1 MAKKRRSSVSESDY
15 KLCQKCGARNATK
28 ALSCTQC
35 ESERFAPQYVREFVA
50 LNRQFIVQIT
60 ETTDE
65 GAEKPRLRLTLYKW
79 WPGGRSSFHVNT
91 PEQWEKVK
99 GIVDGTLSPKLGW
112 KTKQEATKELR
123 QIAETEQQEDR
134 VLRKIATGPRVQK
147 FLKSINFEKIAA
159 DDSEEIA
166 EIIQELGNAAS
177 KADRT
182 LLKRFRGVIG
192 KLKSEPKEAVA
203 ELENLLGTWSLT
215 QITQITR
222 DVTSRIQH
230 LRLFKERVLDDQT
243 YEIRGDNSIHRVLEK
258 SMWIIDERYWLMHSN
273 KTLREVVGKELES
286 EDKSFAKKRPDFVC
300 GTVDGKIVI
309 VELKRPSHELTIED
323 LNQLETY
330 VAIVEKNTNT
340 PISKAILMGRRIS
353 AELRSRM
360 KYRTQVFKVFNYAEV
375 IDKTLQRYE
384 KYLEA
389 NAENRIPA

>member
-1 MAKKRRSSVSESDY
+1 MPKKRHSSVIESDY
-15 KLCQKCGARNATK
+15 KLCQKCGAKNSIKRVAC
-28 ALSCTQC
+28 SEC

-60 ETTDE
+60 ETQDE
-65 GAEKPRLRLTLYKW
+65 DTGKPRLRLTLYKW

-99 GIVDGTLSPKLGW
+99 TIVDGTLSPKLGW
-112 KTKQEATKELR
+112 KTKQEAAKELR
-123 QIAETEQQEDR
+123 EIAATEAQENKA
-134 VLRKIATGPRVQK
+134 LKKLATGSRVQK
-147 FLKSINFEKIAA
+147 FLKSINFDTIAA

-166 EIIQELGNAAS
+166 EIIQELGNVAS
-177 KADRT
+177 KADRS
-182 LLKRFRGVIG
+182 LLKRFRGVIT

-222 DVTSRIQH
+222 DVTGRIQH
-230 LRLFKERVLDDQT
+230 LKLFKERVLDDQT
-243 YEIRGDNSIHRVLEK
+243 YEIRGDHSIHRVLEK

-330 VAIVEKNTNT
+330 VAIIEKNTNI
-340 PISKAILMGRRIS
+340 PLSKAILMGRRIS
-353 AELRSRM
+353 AELRNRM
-360 KYRTQVFKVFNYAEV
+360 KYRSQAFKIFNYAEI

-389 NAENRIPA
+389 NVE